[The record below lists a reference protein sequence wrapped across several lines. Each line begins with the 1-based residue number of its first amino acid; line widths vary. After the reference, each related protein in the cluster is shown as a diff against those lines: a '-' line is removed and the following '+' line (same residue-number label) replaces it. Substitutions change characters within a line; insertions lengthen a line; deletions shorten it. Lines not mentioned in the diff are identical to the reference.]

1 MGTWTSIERAESRV
15 WSFADRWSEQTLERV
30 WVTAWE
36 PTPGQQTD
44 PYPGD
49 GQLATNLPVRPQQ
62 RLEAG
67 VHTVN
72 QVANAWLKHLICR
85 SVTVEP
91 ARERPYTW
99 IVRARYTTEKFP
111 WSATDGWGAEYVK
124 QTRVIGSRTVAMYRQ
139 KSGGSFF
146 PSNGDVTFP
155 PSTDLG
161 GTKVDINGN
170 PRRYQVAQQQVVVE
184 NIRDRTK
191 TDSQTVSADDPD
203 WATILTT
210 FINKRNST
218 SFLGWAAG
226 SVLCTGITATLDSEV
241 WRISA
246 TFLFDD
252 WYHLEQVP
260 VAYPN
265 GAPILAVG
273 ATVAGE
279 AQQQSNKVVWFQPY
293 PDKAEFA
300 NLYGSVSAP
309 GPVSTQFTKAG
320 PNRIP

>member
-15 WSFADRWSEQTLERV
+15 WSFSDRWSEQTLERV
-30 WVTAWE
+30 WVTGWE
-36 PTPGQQTD
+36 QNANPTND
-44 PYPGD
+44 PFPGD
-49 GQLATNLPVRPQQ
+49 AALYANLPARPQQ
-62 RLEAG
+62 RLEAA
-67 VHTVN
+67 VHSPNNVPDS
-72 QVANAWLKHLICR
+72 WLKQLICR
-85 SVTVEP
+85 TVTVEP
-91 ARERPYTW
+91 ARERPHTW

-111 WSATDGWGAEYVK
+111 WSKVDDWGAEYMK

-139 KSGGSFF
+139 SSGSGFF

-155 PSTDLG
+155 PTSDLG

-191 TDSQTVSADDPD
+191 TDSQTTTADDPD

-218 SFLGWAAG
+218 SFLGWATG
-226 SVLCTGITATLDSEV
+226 SVLCTGITATLDSEA

-260 VAYPN
+260 VSYPN
-265 GAPILAVG
+265 GMPILAIG

-279 AQQQSNKVVWFQPY
+279 AQQQCNKVVWFQPY

-300 NLYGSVSAP
+300 NLYGSVSTP
-309 GPVSTQFTKAG
+309 GPISTQFTKAG
-320 PNRIP
+320 PNRIT

>member
-1 MGTWTSIERAESRV
+1 MGTWSVIENPDSRL
-15 WSFADRWSEQTLERV
+15 WRFEERWREQTLEQS
-30 WVTAWE
+30 WKLFW
-36 PTPGQQTD
+36 TPSNGND
-44 PYPGD
+44 SYPGD
-49 GQLATNLPVRPQQ
+49 QHIRTHLPVRPQQ
-62 RLEAG
+62 RLEAKVYG
-67 VHTVN
+67 TDSIL
-72 QVANAWLKHLICR
+72 QRYICR
-85 SVTVEP
+85 TVTVEP
-91 ARERPYTW
+91 LREAPYSWT
-99 IVRARYTTEKFP
+99 VRATFTTEVFP
-111 WSATDGWGAEYVK
+111 WGQSDTWGAEYMK

-139 KSGGSFF
+139 KAGSGFF
-146 PSNGDVTFP
+146 PSNGDMTFP
-155 PSTDLG
+155 PSSDIG

-184 NIRDRTK
+184 SIRDRTK
-191 TDSQTVSADDPD
+191 TDSQSNTADDPD

-218 SFLGWAAG
+218 AFLGWAAG

-252 WYHLEQVP
+252 WWHLEQVP
-260 VAYPN
+260 VSYPN
-265 GAPILAVG
+265 GMPILAIG

-293 PDKAEFA
+293 PDKVEFA
-300 NLYGSVSAP
+300 DLYGSAATP
-309 GPVSTQFTKAG
+309 GPISVQFTKAG

>member
-15 WSFADRWSEQTLERV
+15 WNFTDRWGDQTLERV
-30 WVTAWE
+30 WLTAWE
-36 PTPGQQTD
+36 PSATGTD
-44 PYPGD
+44 SYPGD
-49 GQLATNLPVRPQQ
+49 GALANNLPARPQQ
-62 RLEAG
+62 RLESAY
-67 VHTVN
+67 HT
-72 QVANAWLKHLICR
+72 ANSFADPWLKGLICR

-91 ARERPYTW
+91 ARERTYTW

-111 WSATDGWGAEYVK
+111 WSTTDTWGAEYVK

-139 KSGGSFF
+139 KAGGAFF
-146 PSNGDVTFP
+146 PSVGDVAWPATA
-155 PSTDLG
+155 DMG

-170 PRRYQVAQQQVVVE
+170 PRRYQVSQQQVIVE

-191 TDSQTVSADDPD
+191 TDSQTNTADDPD

-210 FINKRNST
+210 FINRRNST
-218 SFLGWAAG
+218 TFLGWTAG

-241 WRISA
+241 WRVSA

-260 VAYPN
+260 VSYPN
-265 GAPILAVG
+265 GLPILAVG
-273 ATVAGE
+273 ATVAGV
-279 AQQQSNKVVWFQPY
+279 AQQQCNTVVWFQPY
-293 PDKAEFA
+293 PDKVDF
-300 NLYGSVSAP
+300 NTLYQQGSTTSAI
-309 GPVSTQFTKAG
+309 STQFTKAG